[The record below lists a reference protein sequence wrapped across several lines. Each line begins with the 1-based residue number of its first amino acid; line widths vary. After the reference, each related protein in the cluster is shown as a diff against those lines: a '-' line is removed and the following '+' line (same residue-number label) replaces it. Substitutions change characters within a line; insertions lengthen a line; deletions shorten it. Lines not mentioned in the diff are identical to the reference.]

1 MVESSPATKPDG
13 SLAGDTASMHS
24 FAWAGGAGGGK
35 QREGLGVGDLR
46 EALSA
51 SPPLFARAPS
61 LSTDSS
67 PAPLL

>member
-35 QREGLGVGDLR
+35 QREGAQCVATSFR
-46 EALSA
+46 
-51 SPPLFARAPS
+51 
-61 LSTDSS
+61 
-67 PAPLL
+67 

>member
-46 EALSA
+46 EALSV
-51 SPPLFARAPS
+51 SPPLFAGAPF
-61 LSTDSS
+61 LSADRS